1 MHPHIPHRKT
11 AAGGG
16 AEPEHL
22 APVLRLVPAM
32 SAESALFRRLGNA
45 TAPGAGALAPGLG
58 TPRLGTPGFGTPGFG
73 TGGHGLRGGAARLL
87 GLAGFAV
94 GLLGLLTG
102 LVTLGRVTR
111 AASRTRS

>member
-58 TPRLGTPGFGTPGFG
+58 TPGFGTPGFG
-73 TGGHGLRGGAARLL
+73 TGGYGLRGGAARLL